1 MLLLFLRGPAWN
13 TPPLIVKLLFELVEL
28 GEEVLLGPTINSASV
43 DDDFELLHF
52 LITIAHSIVFSV
64 EDSLGF

>member
-1 MLLLFLRGPAWN
+1 MLLLFLRRATWN
-13 TPPLIVKLLFELVEL
+13 VSPLIVKLLFELVEL
-28 GEEVLLGPTINSASV
+28 SEEVLLGPTINSAAV

-52 LITIAHSIVFSV
+52 LVAIAHSIVFSI